1 MFAVEI
7 YAAVRR
13 FVFVEGKS
21 RREAARVFGLSRD
34 TIAKMCRYSA
44 PPGYVRSKA
53 PERPKLGLLVPVIDA
68 ILEAD
73 KTAPPKQRHTAKRIF
88 ERLRLEQGYAGGYTV
103 VKDYVRIARSRS
115 REVFVPLAHPPGHAQ
130 VDFGE
135 CIGVIGGV
143 GMKLHVFCFDL
154 PHSDA
159 CFIKAYPAE
168 TTEAFLDGHISAFA
182 FFGGVPLSILYDN
195 LKIAVARI
203 FGDGKR
209 QCTRAFTEFVSH
221 YLFQQRFGR
230 PGKGN
235 DKIPWGLPPA
245 MLPVLARSA
254 IEELIMEANVC
265 NREPS
270 LSNSVEE
277 AAIFVSIELS
287 RARWLVTSLSPNTN
301 KYSRHSV
308 PGSDIAELLRLL
320 GELRAKAER
329 RINAGVRIIC
339 IQEIG
344 FDGFWIHRVLE
355 SNGIESHV
363 VESASI
369 AVSRRHRRAKTDAI
383 DGELLLR
390 TLMAFKRG
398 EPRVCA
404 MVVVPTP
411 EDEDRRR
418 LSRER
423 KTMVKERIEH
433 INRIKGLMASQGIVG
448 FEPMRSKSRDLLDN
462 LRTGDG
468 RPLPERMKAE
478 ITREL
483 KRLELLRKQIA
494 EIEAERDALLRP
506 CETTEPSPGAQL
518 LKLRGIGP
526 EFASVVWQEGL
537 YRQFA
542 NRRQLAA
549 YAGLAPSPWQSGDM
563 NKEQGIAKSG
573 NPRLRTTMIEA
584 AWHWLRHQ
592 PKSALTLLSLS

>member
-1 MFAVEI
+1 M
-7 YAAVRR
+7 
-13 FVFVEGKS
+13 
-21 RREAARVFGLSRD
+21 
-34 TIAKMCRYSA
+34 
-44 PPGYVRSKA
+44 
-53 PERPKLGLLVPVIDA
+53 
-68 ILEAD
+68 
-73 KTAPPKQRHTAKRIF
+73 
-88 ERLRLEQGYAGGYTV
+88 
-103 VKDYVRIARSRS
+103 
-115 REVFVPLAHPPGHAQ
+115 
-130 VDFGE
+130 
-135 CIGVIGGV
+135 
-143 GMKLHVFCFDL
+143 
-154 PHSDA
+154 
-159 CFIKAYPAE
+159 
-168 TTEAFLDGHISAFA
+168 
-182 FFGGVPLSILYDN
+182 
-195 LKIAVARI
+195 
-203 FGDGKR
+203 
-209 QCTRAFTEFVSH
+209 
-221 YLFQQRFGR
+221 
-230 PGKGN
+230 
-235 DKIPWGLPPA
+235 
-245 MLPVLARSA
+245 
-254 IEELIMEANVC
+254 
-265 NREPS
+265 
-270 LSNSVEE
+270 
-277 AAIFVSIELS
+277 
-287 RARWLVTSLSPNTN
+287 TSLSPNTN
-301 KYSRHSV
+301 KFSRHSV
-308 PGSDIAELLRLL
+308 PGSDVAGLLRLL

-329 RINAGVRIIC
+329 RINASVRIIC

-344 FDGFWIHRVLE
+344 FDGFWIHRVLV

-448 FEPMRSKSRDLLDN
+448 FEPMRSKSRDLLNN

-478 ITREL
+478 IKREL
-483 KRLELLRKQIA
+483 GRLELLRKQIA

-584 AWHWLRHQ
+584 AWLWLRHQ
-592 PKSALTLLSLS
+592 PKSALTLWFQNRVKGDRGRHRRIAIVALARKLLIAFWRFATLGEIPEGATLKIA

>member
-1 MFAVEI
+1 LAVAKIVKSGRRQRSKMFAE
-7 YAAVRR
+7 
-13 FVFVEGKS
+13 
-21 RREAARVFGLSRD
+21 L
-34 TIAKMCRYSA
+34 
-44 PPGYVRSKA
+44 
-53 PERPKLGLLVPVIDA
+53 
-68 ILEAD
+68 
-73 KTAPPKQRHTAKRIF
+73 Q
-88 ERLRLEQGYAGGYTV
+88 
-103 VKDYVRIARSRS
+103 
-115 REVFVPLAHPPGHAQ
+115 
-130 VDFGE
+130 
-135 CIGVIGGV
+135 
-143 GMKLHVFCFDL
+143 
-154 PHSDA
+154 
-159 CFIKAYPAE
+159 
-168 TTEAFLDGHISAFA
+168 
-182 FFGGVPLSILYDN
+182 
-195 LKIAVARI
+195 
-203 FGDGKR
+203 
-209 QCTRAFTEFVSH
+209 SH
-221 YLFQQRFGR
+221 YLFDDRFGR

-301 KYSRHSV
+301 KFSRHSV

-584 AWHWLRHQ
+584 AWLWLRHQ
-592 PKSALTLLSLS
+592 PKSALTLWFQNRVKGDRGRHRRIAIVALARKLLIALWRFATLGEIPEGATLKIA

>member
-1 MFAVEI
+1 
-7 YAAVRR
+7 
-13 FVFVEGKS
+13 
-21 RREAARVFGLSRD
+21 
-34 TIAKMCRYSA
+34 
-44 PPGYVRSKA
+44 
-53 PERPKLGLLVPVIDA
+53 
-68 ILEAD
+68 
-73 KTAPPKQRHTAKRIF
+73 
-88 ERLRLEQGYAGGYTV
+88 
-103 VKDYVRIARSRS
+103 
-115 REVFVPLAHPPGHAQ
+115 
-130 VDFGE
+130 
-135 CIGVIGGV
+135 
-143 GMKLHVFCFDL
+143 
-154 PHSDA
+154 
-159 CFIKAYPAE
+159 
-168 TTEAFLDGHISAFA
+168 
-182 FFGGVPLSILYDN
+182 
-195 LKIAVARI
+195 
-203 FGDGKR
+203 
-209 QCTRAFTEFVSH
+209 
-221 YLFQQRFGR
+221 
-230 PGKGN
+230 
-235 DKIPWGLPPA
+235 
-245 MLPVLARSA
+245 MLPVLARST

-301 KYSRHSV
+301 KFSRHSV

-584 AWHWLRHQ
+584 AWLWLRHQ
-592 PKSALTLLSLS
+592 PKSALTLWFQNRVKGDRGRHRRIAIVRARAQASHCALALRHARRNTRRSHTEDRVKRRRL